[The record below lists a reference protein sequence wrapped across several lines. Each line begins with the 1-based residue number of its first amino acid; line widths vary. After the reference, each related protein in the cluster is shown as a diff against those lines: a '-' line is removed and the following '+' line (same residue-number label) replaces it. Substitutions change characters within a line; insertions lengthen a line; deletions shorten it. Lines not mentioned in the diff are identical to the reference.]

1 MRCYMSV
8 NSNFD
13 GTTYSSVLC
22 RDIRVADRG
31 ATPEQ
36 YIRRA
41 MRRAGLR
48 RSNLRLCQD
57 TTERAHVVAQVCE
70 SMAVVH
76 LRIVACAGAPEP
88 KCGGAQVRR
97 CSRGRCRVRG
107 CSRARCRVR
116 GWAGTQRA
124 NTRCWVRDPGFG
136 VCGCAGARVPGAGCQ
151 VRRSVCRRSSRYVSR
166 ETGPAH
172 VPQ

>member
-8 NSNFD
+8 NSSFD
-13 GTTYSSVLC
+13 GTTCSSVLC

-48 RSNLRLCQD
+48 RSNLRLCQN
-57 TTERAHVVAQVCE
+57 TTERTHVIAQVRQL
-70 SMAVVH
+70 MAVVH
-76 LRIVACAGAPEP
+76 LRIVACAGAP
-88 KCGGAQVRR
+88 VRR
-97 CSRGRCRVRG
+97 CAGAEVR
-107 CSRARCRVR
+107 R
-116 GWAGTQRA
+116 
-124 NTRCWVRDPGFG
+124 
-136 VCGCAGARVPGAGCQ
+136 CAGARVFEREVPGPQVGRRAACKYEVLGWGFGIRGSGCAGVRVLGARCQ
-151 VRRSVCRRSSRYVSR
+151 VQRSACRRASRYVSR

-172 VPQ
+172 LPQ